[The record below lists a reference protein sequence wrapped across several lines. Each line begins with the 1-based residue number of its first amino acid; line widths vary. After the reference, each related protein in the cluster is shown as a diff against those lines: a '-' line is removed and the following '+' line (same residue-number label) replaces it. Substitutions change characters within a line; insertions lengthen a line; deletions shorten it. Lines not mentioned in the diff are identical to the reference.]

1 MINGESHTVSC
12 RKICKNG
19 ERNKKS
25 VNNDNYSEKS
35 GNEKNGNEKNGNEKS
50 ENEKSGHD
58 NNTEQRRNE
67 SCENSILKTTLF
79 FILLAHTI
87 IIYILIRIKK
97 IKNINCKLKDKSII
111 FISEIVKF
119 IMSCFFYSKEN
130 KFNIKI
136 IKNNL
141 INIIVNNKL
150 YLIYLMLP
158 SILYYIQNILFY
170 ISVSNLPIPLFQLLH
185 QFRILV
191 VLIFTF
197 LILKKKI
204 KKEKIL
210 SILFLF
216 LSLISLKDYD
226 INFTNYFIRQNYNTT
241 KHIDIFKI
249 TTNNNITKYKLLNK
263 FNVLLFYYIL
273 EKKTLN
279 KQILKLPILLL
290 LQKHEKKKKKIK
302 KIASQSYSQNNLNLD
317 NNEYYIEQLLENN
330 KNQDK
335 TNEIKTAML
344 KRFNINT
351 SVIKNINNN
360 IIIGIISTFLITFI
374 SGFSSVFLEYVYL
387 NYKHSFWLQ
396 NLFLSFFTIVISL
409 LTKNLNISF
418 DIPNSQKKDE
428 SDKLQKGNTNGH
440 QSGKSGKNEKS
451 EKNGKNGKS
460 GKNVN
465 PFTDT
470 PLERTNWDIV
480 NKLIYYF
487 YKHFNSFS
495 EFIYVSIL
503 IFLNGIG
510 GIITSVY
517 IIYAGSFSKF
527 FITPIS
533 LIFNIYISSIYF
545 KDFEF
550 TVNYLISLVFVFF
563 SLYLFFKDSLK
574 PVVNK

>member
-12 RKICKNG
+12 RNTCKNG
-19 ERNKKS
+19 ENKKS
-25 VNNDNYSEKS
+25 VNNDNCSEK
-35 GNEKNGNEKNGNEKS
+35 NEDKHKKN
-50 ENEKSGHD
+50 HD
-58 NNTEQRRNE
+58 NNTEKREKE
-67 SCENSILKTTLF
+67 SYENSILKATLF

-97 IKNINCKLKDKSII
+97 IKNINCKLKDKTII

-119 IMSCFFYSKEN
+119 IISCFFYSKEN
-130 KFNIKI
+130 QFNIKI

-141 INIIVNNKL
+141 VNIIVNKKL

-185 QFRILV
+185 QFRIFV

-204 KKEKIL
+204 KREKIL

-216 LSLISLKDYD
+216 LSLISLKDYG
-226 INFTNYFIRQNYNTT
+226 INFTNYFIRQNYNAT
-241 KHIDIFKI
+241 KHIDIFNI
-249 TTNNNITKYKLLNK
+249 PTNHHNITKYKLLNQ

-279 KQILKLPILLL
+279 KHVLKLPILLL
-290 LQKHEKKKKKIK
+290 LQKHEKKKFKKLY
-302 KIASQSYSQNNLNLD
+302 SETHSQND
-317 NNEYYIEQLLENN
+317 FQRHNNQYYIKQLLQNN
-330 KNQDK
+330 KNKDK
-335 TNEIKTAML
+335 TSETKTSML
-344 KRFNINT
+344 KQFNINT
-351 SVIKNINNN
+351 DVIKNMNNN
-360 IIIGIISTFLITFI
+360 IIVGIISTFLITFI
-374 SGFSSVFLEYVYL
+374 SGFSSVFLEYVYI

-396 NLFLSFFTIVISL
+396 NLFLSFFTIIISL
-409 LTKNLNISF
+409 LTKNLTIYF
-418 DIPNSQKKDE
+418 DITKSQKKDE
-428 SDKLQKGNTNGH
+428 TVKLQKSNRGDHEKRNEQNI
-440 QSGKSGKNEKS
+440 KSL
-451 EKNGKNGKS
+451 
-460 GKNVN
+460 
-465 PFTDT
+465 TYI
-470 PLERTNWDIV
+470 PLEKTNYHII
-480 NKLIYYF
+480 NKIIYYF
-487 YKHFNSFS
+487 YKYFNSFT

-533 LIFNIYISSIYF
+533 LVFNIYISSIYF

-550 TVNYLISLVFVFF
+550 TVNYLVSLVFVFF

-574 PVVNK
+574 PVVNKPK